1 MKDLKDTLIKESK
14 TKPQDIENYGKSWV
28 SEWGSD
34 FCGNI
39 LTWFINGVKQG
50 MEKYHNDDP
59 KFQKRCMDCI
69 EDILKEIN
77 EKIY

>member
-14 TKPQDIENYGKSWV
+14 TKSQDIENYGKAWI
-28 SEWGSD
+28 SEWGPS

-39 LTWFINGVKQG
+39 LGWFVKGVKEG
-50 MEKYHNDDP
+50 MEKYPDDDP
-59 KFQKRCMDCI
+59 KFQKKCMDCI